1 MQGASLQVRASSAL
15 VIYLRARFSPATP
28 DGTLS
33 EIILFQAGLINK
45 QTKKQT
51 KNSARLFC
59 FAYGSACTTLGSRL
73 DRSLDLDSRNL
84 EKIELYISKEVESRP
99 LH

>member
-1 MQGASLQVRASSAL
+1 MQGASLKVQASLAL
-15 VIYLRARFSPATP
+15 VIYLRDRFSPATP

-33 EIILFQAGLINK
+33 EIILL
-45 QTKKQT
+45 QT